1 MQDLLFHDATVVT
14 MDPGRSILEHT
25 SVAVR
30 DGRIVEVGPSDALR
44 GVTGR
49 GTRRGE

>member
-14 MDPGRSILEHT
+14 MDRSRAIREHT

-30 DGRIVEVGPSDALR
+30 GERIVEVGPSATLR
-44 GVTGR
+44 DK
-49 GTRRGE
+49 